1 MSGFNS
7 WRCWW
12 CHVALMNFPP
22 IHSDWQ
28 LHPQVQDHHHQL
40 VPDGQD
46 LHRHQHA
53 EDPHNQVEPQLK
65 QLLDTLASRCRPN
78 ANLQADK
85 FRRWTDPFLQI
96 LGTNLDITAPLVMI
110 RICPSLIWMIQKSRQ
125 RLETEWQRLLNE
137 VLVSSVRNISNQ
149 KPFCQFHTISGVCG
163 ICRKP
168 VGMEGCTAFGKVY
181 HKECFKCCG
190 CKKRIDG
197 KFFERNGKPYCE
209 KCYSVRILQNN
220 SDRKN

>member
-1 MSGFNS
+1 MSGFYS

-12 CHVALMNFPP
+12 CHVAIMNFPP

-96 LGTNLDITAPLVMI
+96 LGTNLDIIAPLVMI

-125 RLETEWQRLLNE
+125 KLETEWQRLLNE
-137 VLVSSVRNISNQ
+137 VLVSLFETNPIKNHFVNFISFQVFVEFVESLWAWKVVQLLGKSTTRNALN
-149 KPFCQFHTISGVCG
+149 V
-163 ICRKP
+163 
-168 VGMEGCTAFGKVY
+168 AAA
-181 HKECFKCCG
+181 
-190 CKKRIDG
+190 
-197 KFFERNGKPYCE
+197 RNG
-209 KCYSVRILQNN
+209 LMAN
-220 SDRKN
+220 SSSEMANLIVKNVIR

>member
-1 MSGFNS
+1 MSGFYS

-12 CHVALMNFPP
+12 CHVAIMNFPP

-96 LGTNLDITAPLVMI
+96 LGTNLDIIAPLVMI

-137 VLVSSVRNISNQ
+137 VLVSLFETNPIKNHFVNFISFQVFVEFVESLWAWKVVQLLGKSTTRNALN
-149 KPFCQFHTISGVCG
+149 V
-163 ICRKP
+163 
-168 VGMEGCTAFGKVY
+168 AAA
-181 HKECFKCCG
+181 
-190 CKKRIDG
+190 
-197 KFFERNGKPYCE
+197 RNG
-209 KCYSVRILQNN
+209 LMAN
-220 SDRKN
+220 SLSEMANLIVKNVIR

>member
-1 MSGFNS
+1 MSGFHS

-28 LHPQVQDHHHQL
+28 LHPQVQDHHRQL

-85 FRRWTDPFLQI
+85 FRQWTDPFLQI

-110 RICPSLIWMIQKSRQ
+110 RICPSLIWMIPKSRQ
-125 RLETEWQRLLNE
+125 KLEIEWQRLLNE
-137 VLVSSVRNISNQ
+137 VLVSWYEKYSIKNHFVNFEPFQVFVEFVESPWAWKVVQPLGKSTIRNALN
-149 KPFCQFHTISGVCG
+149 V
-163 ICRKP
+163 
-168 VGMEGCTAFGKVY
+168 AAA
-181 HKECFKCCG
+181 
-190 CKKRIDG
+190 
-197 KFFERNGKPYCE
+197 RNG
-209 KCYSVRILQNN
+209 LMAN
-220 SDRKN
+220 SSSEMANLIVKNVIR

>member
-1 MSGFNS
+1 MSGFYS

-12 CHVALMNFPP
+12 CHVAIMNFPP

-96 LGTNLDITAPLVMI
+96 LGTNLDIIAPLVMI

-125 RLETEWQRLLNE
+125 KLETEWQRLLNE
-137 VLVSSVRNISNQ
+137 VLVSLFETNPIKNHFVNFISFQVFVEFVESLWAWKVVQLLGKSTTRNALN
-149 KPFCQFHTISGVCG
+149 V
-163 ICRKP
+163 
-168 VGMEGCTAFGKVY
+168 AAA
-181 HKECFKCCG
+181 
-190 CKKRIDG
+190 
-197 KFFERNGKPYCE
+197 RNG
-209 KCYSVRILQNN
+209 LMAN
-220 SDRKN
+220 SLSEMANLIVKNVIR

>member
-1 MSGFNS
+1 MSGFYS

-12 CHVALMNFPP
+12 CHVALMNFSP

-96 LGTNLDITAPLVMI
+96 LGTNLDIIAPLVMI

-125 RLETEWQRLLNE
+125 KLETEWQRLLNE
-137 VLVSSVRNISNQ
+137 VLVSWFETYPIKNHFVNFISFQVFVEFVESPWAWKVVQPLGKSTIRNALN
-149 KPFCQFHTISGVCG
+149 V
-163 ICRKP
+163 
-168 VGMEGCTAFGKVY
+168 AAA
-181 HKECFKCCG
+181 
-190 CKKRIDG
+190 
-197 KFFERNGKPYCE
+197 RNG
-209 KCYSVRILQNN
+209 LMAN
-220 SDRKN
+220 SSSEMANLIVKNVIR